1 MPGMDFKNGIYIWI
15 SKHVRSFLGTF
26 LKSLSEMNIDG
37 IYGFLNMSG
46 VDFKQTK
53 ILIFLALLH
62 FFKKLLRNEYKWYI
76 WISKHVRS

>member
-1 MPGMDFKNGIYIWI
+1 MTNSLVPNMPGMDFKNGIYVWI

-46 VDFKQTK
+46 VDFKQK
-53 ILIFLALLH
+53 KKLIFLGTFAL
-62 FFKKLLRNEYKWYI
+62 F
-76 WISKHVRS
+76 

>member
-1 MPGMDFKNGIYIWI
+1 MVYTVYIWI

-46 VDFKQTK
+46 VDF
-53 ILIFLALLH
+53 LALLH
-62 FFKKLLRNEYKWYI
+62 FFKKLLRNEYKM
-76 WISKHVRS
+76 SGVDDKQKT